1 MKIETKFNI
10 GDEVYYLFRNKIIS
24 SKISFIRINIALEK
38 EINIIYGIEESY
50 FRTDPNVEKMVVSY
64 GNYKYYKTFSESI
77 LFRTK
82 QELINSL

>member
-10 GDEVYYLFRNKIIS
+10 GDEVYYLFKNKIIS
-24 SKISFIRINIALEK
+24 SKISFIKINIALEK

-50 FRTDPNVEKMVVSY
+50 FRTDPNVQKMVVSY